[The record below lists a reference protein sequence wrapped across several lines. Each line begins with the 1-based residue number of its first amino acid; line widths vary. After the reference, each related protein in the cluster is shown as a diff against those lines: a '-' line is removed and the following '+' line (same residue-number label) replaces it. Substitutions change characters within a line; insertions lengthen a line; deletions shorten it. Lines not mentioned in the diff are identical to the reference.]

1 MKKIFYRSLIVL
13 FLTILS
19 LIVYLSLVGIETK
32 RFNNQIEKKISN
44 LSNGINVELKE
55 VKLVLDL
62 INFQFN
68 SKTLGPKIRSNDQTL
83 EIESIKTQI
92 SLKSIFKDS
101 FPLKNLDI
109 STKSIEIKK
118 LISFIRSIERD
129 PKLLILENFIKKG
142 HIIADIKLKFDK
154 TGNINNNYKIN
165 GFVKNGKMINKPS
178 TEWFSEKV
186 DSTATP
192 IIGKKNS
199 LGGLFAVL
207 LSFIVIPV
215 IVFFPF
221 NRVCAPG

>member
-44 LSNGINVELKE
+44 LSNGIKVELKE
-55 VKLVLDL
+55 VKLVLDP

-68 SKTLGPKIRSNDQTL
+68 SKTLGPKINSSGQIL
-83 EIESIKTQI
+83 ELESIKTQV

-118 LISFIRSIERD
+118 LISFIRSINRD
-129 PKLLILENFIKKG
+129 PKLLILENFVKKG
-142 HIIADIKLKFDK
+142 HIIADIRLKFDEN
-154 TGNINNNYKIN
+154 GNI
-165 GFVKNGKMINKPS
+165 KNL
-178 TEWFSEKV
+178 
-186 DSTATP
+186 
-192 IIGKKNS
+192 S
-199 LGGLFAVL
+199 L
-207 LSFIVIPV
+207 IHI
-215 IVFFPF
+215 
-221 NRVCAPG
+221 